1 MKGRRRRHCP
11 DGIAAAAIV
20 AVVVRDSWVPTLVA
34 LRLTQEQDDI
44 EQIETLSVASSPY
57 WLLPL
62 PLPPE
67 SSSSLRSPVV
77 AQRYDD
83 ESRRSTSP
91 RYYCSSRKVVVETT
105 PMLGKCLSMARMTTR
120 TSSAARDR
128 GVACRHLSL
137 MVSSMAR
144 RSTLMDAA
152 VVAEGIV
159 VVAGD
164 DADGD
169 FVAENTIL
177 EAHHLGMLP
186 LMLQASDC

>member
-1 MKGRRRRHCP
+1 
-11 DGIAAAAIV
+11 
-20 AVVVRDSWVPTLVA
+20 
-34 LRLTQEQDDI
+34 
-44 EQIETLSVASSPY
+44 
-57 WLLPL
+57 
-62 PLPPE
+62 
-67 SSSSLRSPVV
+67 
-77 AQRYDD
+77 
-83 ESRRSTSP
+83 
-91 RYYCSSRKVVVETT
+91 
-105 PMLGKCLSMARMTTR
+105 
-120 TSSAARDR
+120 
-128 GVACRHLSL
+128 